1 MATPEEVKKA
11 EEVKKL
17 AEAKKVEAAK
27 LAEVNKVKKA
37 EEAEKAKE
45 QKSPIV
51 GRQATWAE
59 IQNQQRGL
67 TLDGK
72 PRDK

>member
-27 LAEVNKVKKA
+27 LAEVNKVK
-37 EEAEKAKE
+37 EAEKAKE